1 METVTLAD
9 GTMEHY
15 SYDHAGNVCA
25 ATDGNGNNDELEDPE
40 SEKEVADHPAKNI
53 PLAEK
58 TMGIEQ
64 NKSIRQYADAPAE
77 RTSLKAKLEMM
88 KAKVAGGETE
98 KSMPQK
104 IKGKEETYEIF

>member
-1 METVTLAD
+1 MNSTALGAE
-9 GTMEHY
+9 
-15 SYDHAGNVCA
+15 
-25 ATDGNGNNDELEDPE
+25 
-40 SEKEVADHPAKNI
+40 NI
-53 PLAEK
+53 
-58 TMGIEQ
+58 IFI
-64 NKSIRQYADAPAE
+64 SDAPAE

>member
-25 ATDGNGNNDELEDPE
+25 ATDGNNDELEAPE